1 MKRELIKPIKR
12 LSLREEIYQT
22 LKQGII
28 TLEFP
33 PDQRLNDKELAEKFS
48 VSRTPVREALK
59 RLEDEGLVES
69 IPGSITKVSSLNPEE
84 AKHAFTVVAVL
95 HALATKLAVPH
106 LTEEDFKTLAR
117 HNAELESAV
126 EQNNIIGAIEADQ
139 AFHRVFLEVAANP
152 EIVLALERSESK
164 IYRLEVAKFSSEQG
178 FKSVNEHQKIIEVCQ
193 SQETIQAAG
202 LVEKNWLSLGE
213 LLV

>member
-117 HNAELESAV
+117 HNEELESAV

-139 AFHRVFLEVAANP
+139 AFHRVFLEAAANP

-193 SQETIQAAG
+193 SEETIQAAD

>member
-1 MKRELIKPIKR
+1 ELIKPIKR

-69 IPGSITKVSSLNPEE
+69 IPGSITKVSSLN
-84 AKHAFTVVAVL
+84 
-95 HALATKLAVPH
+95 
-106 LTEEDFKTLAR
+106 
-117 HNAELESAV
+117 
-126 EQNNIIGAIEADQ
+126 
-139 AFHRVFLEVAANP
+139 
-152 EIVLALERSESK
+152 
-164 IYRLEVAKFSSEQG
+164 
-178 FKSVNEHQKIIEVCQ
+178 
-193 SQETIQAAG
+193 
-202 LVEKNWLSLGE
+202 
-213 LLV
+213 

>member
-106 LTEEDFKTLAR
+106 LTEEDFKMLAR
-117 HNAELESAV
+117 HNEELESAV

-139 AFHRVFLEVAANP
+139 AFHRVFLEAAANP

-193 SQETIQAAG
+193 SEETIQAAD

>member
-95 HALATKLAVPH
+95 HALATKLAVAH
-106 LTEEDFKTLAR
+106 LTEEDFKALAH
-117 HNAELESAV
+117 HNAALQSAV
-126 EQNNIIGAIEADQ
+126 EKHDIIGAIEADQ
-139 AFHRVFLEVAANP
+139 AFHRVFLEAANNP
-152 EIVLALERSESK
+152 EILLALERSESK
-164 IYRLEVAKFSSEQG
+164 IYRLEVAKFSSEKG
-178 FKSVNEHQKIIEVCQ
+178 FKSVSEHKGIIEVCQ
-193 SQETIQAAG
+193 SQEPLQAAN

-213 LLV
+213 LLA

>member
-106 LTEEDFKTLAR
+106 LTEEDFKALAR

-193 SQETIQAAG
+193 SEETIQAAG

>member
-139 AFHRVFLEVAANP
+139 AFHRVFLEASANP

-193 SQETIQAAG
+193 SEETIQAAN